1 MILPGPLP
9 RHKGEGI
16 EETIMKPKTIIEAQK
31 AWARNPNT
39 MVAFAP
45 STHPGAKVHGDDKWI
60 LADKDNIIGVGF
72 SLDDMIEMKKRTHRR
87 YR

>member
-1 MILPGPLP
+1 
-9 RHKGEGI
+9 
-16 EETIMKPKTIIEAQK
+16 MKPKTIIEAQK
-31 AWARNPNT
+31 AWARNPNR

-45 STHPGAKVHGDDKWI
+45 GTHPGAKVYGDDKWI
-60 LADKDNIIGVGF
+60 IADKDNIIGVGF

>member
-1 MILPGPLP
+1 MILPSPLP
-9 RHKGEGI
+9 RHEGEGI

-31 AWARNPNT
+31 AWAQNPNT

-45 STHPGAKVHGDDKWI
+45 GTHPGAKVHGDDKWI

-72 SLDDMIEMKKRTHRR
+72 SLADMIEMKKRTHRR